1 MKTDIDQLMGEA
13 DLDSLLVT
21 GPAGHNPYMTY
32 FTGLVHLTQGYLLK
46 KRGGE
51 PVLFHGSME
60 RDEAATTGLATKDL
74 SDYDLI
80 KLLKEADGDHI
91 RARMMLLR
99 RMFEEFDV
107 RGRIGVYGKVEVGPL
122 YAALQQLDE
131 ALSEVE
137 IVGEAPDRSV
147 LIRARTTKDEDEVG
161 HIQEVGKITTAVVED
176 VAGYLTSH
184 QVKDGV
190 LVNREGGAL
199 TVGEVKRRINLW
211 LAMRGADNPEGSI
224 FAIGHDAGVPHSAGK
239 DDDLIPVGK
248 PIVFDIYP
256 CQSGGGYFHDF
267 TRTWCLGFAPDEVQE
282 VYEDV
287 LDVYETVYNAMVAN
301 TPCRDY
307 QIMACELFEK
317 KGHPTV
323 LNTPQT
329 KEGYVHSLAHG
340 VGLAI
345 HEGPTFSHVESN
357 KDRLLPGSV
366 ITHEPGLYYPER
378 EIGVRIEDTL
388 WVRPDGNL
396 EVLADYPKDL
406 VLQMKDM

>member
-13 DLDSLLVT
+13 NLDVLLVS

-32 FTGLVHLTQGYLLK
+32 FTGLVHVTHSYLLV
-46 KRGGE
+46 KRGE
-51 PVLFHGSME
+51 KPILFHGAME
-60 RDEAATTGLATKDL
+60 RDEAASTGLGTVDLTNYDTIKILKD
-74 SDYDLI
+74 
-80 KLLKEADGDHI
+80 AGGDQI
-91 RARMMLLR
+91 RARMMLLQR
-99 RMFEEFDV
+99 IFQDHGV
-107 RGRIGVYGKVEVGPL
+107 HGRVGVYGKVEVGPF
-122 YAALQQLDE
+122 YAALNLLDE
-131 ALSEVE
+131 AMAEIE

-147 LIRARTTKDEDEVG
+147 LIRARTTKDPDEVK
-161 HIQEVGKITTAVVED
+161 HIQEVGKITTSVVAD
-176 VAGYLTSH
+176 VAGFLTSH

-190 LVNREGGAL
+190 LVDREGGAL
-199 TVGEVKRRINLW
+199 TVGDVKRRINLW

-224 FAIGHDAGVPHSAGK
+224 FAIGHDAGVPHSTGK

-256 CQSGGGYFHDF
+256 CQTGGGYYHDF
-267 TRTWCLGFAPDEVQE
+267 TRTWCLGHAPDEVQE

-287 LDVYETVYNAMVAN
+287 LDVYETVYAAMVPN

-307 QIMACELFEK
+307 QVMACELFEK

-345 HEGPTFSHVESN
+345 HEAPSFSHVETN
-357 KDRLLPGSV
+357 EDQLLPGSV

-378 EIGVRIEDTL
+378 EIGVRIEDTV
-388 WVRPDGNL
+388 WMRPDGSL
-396 EVLADYPKDL
+396 EVLAEYPKDL
-406 VLQMKDM
+406 VLKMKDV

>member
-13 DLDSLLVT
+13 NLDALLVT

-32 FTGLVHLTQGYLLK
+32 FTGLVHVTHGYLLK
-46 KRGGE
+46 KRGDE
-51 PVLFHGSME
+51 PVLFHSSME
-60 RDEAATTGLATKDL
+60 RDEAATTGLGTKDL

-80 KLLKEADGDHI
+80 KILKEAGGDHI
-91 RARMMLLR
+91 RARVRLLQ
-99 RMFEEFDV
+99 RMFEEFGV
-107 RGRIGVYGKVEVGPL
+107 RGRVAVYGKVEVGPL
-122 YAALQQLDE
+122 FAALNYLDE
-131 ALSEVE
+131 ALPEVE
-137 IVGEAPDRSV
+137 VVGEAPDRSV
-147 LIRARTTKDEDEVG
+147 LTRARTTKGDDEVG
-161 HIQEVGKITTAVVED
+161 HIQEVGKITTAVVAD
-176 VAGYLTSH
+176 VAGFLTSH

-190 LVNREGGAL
+190 LVDREGGAL

-224 FAIGHDAGVPHSAGK
+224 FAIGHDAGVPHSVGK
-239 DDDLIPVGK
+239 DDDLIPIGK

-256 CQSGGGYFHDF
+256 CEVGGGYFHDF
-267 TRTWCLGFAPDEVQE
+267 TRTWCLGYAPDEVQE

-287 LDVYETVYNAMVAN
+287 LDVYETVYSAMKPN

-307 QIMACELFEK
+307 QVLACELFEK

-357 KDRLLPGSV
+357 EDQLLPGSV

-378 EIGVRIEDTL
+378 EIGVRIEDTI

-396 EVLADYPKDL
+396 EVLAEYPKDL
-406 VLQMKDM
+406 VLKMKDV